1 MIELTKLNGKSF
13 ILNAELIETIE
24 TTPDSVVT
32 LINDKK
38 FVVKEPKESIVKKVI
53 KYKQEIYC
61 NKIEYKKS

>member
-61 NKIEYKKS
+61 NKIEDKKS